1 MGKQIFESFSFIPTN
16 LMKDLYCRL
25 PFEGYCIDAE
35 GFGLPCCAFQKKDTH
50 KLPIHENV
58 SVDSDFF
65 RSVQKEILSERIPD
79 GCFHCYDRENQ
90 GMLSH
95 RQKYIER
102 RNKKNYKNDST
113 LKHLDISFSNTCN
126 LACVMCS
133 NRYSSKWNIINK
145 KFPEL
150 TEITKSKP
158 FESFNL
164 SYAQIDDILEKSINL
179 QSIVIKG
186 GEPLLD
192 KKCCYFLE
200 NLSKINPDLDV
211 MIVSNVTA
219 VDISILKPFKNLKI
233 IASIDGLED
242 VYRWIRGFDFTTVDK
257 NIDTLLNNNIQV
269 IVNFTITAYN
279 LHMLQKTH
287 DYFIEKGIHHF
298 GAYIAKEK
306 YLHFNHLGKTKVE
319 HYISN
324 LNLSEF
330 IYFPEYTEPSQKDK
344 GDFAKFTK
352 IMNLARGFEWQTIQ
366 L

>member
-50 KLPIHENV
+50 ELPMHNTV
-58 SVDSDFF
+58 QTDSQFF
-65 RSVQKEILSERIPD
+65 RDIKTKILRGQIPN
-79 GCFHCYDRENQ
+79 GCITCFNREKH
-90 GMLSH
+90 GILSH

-102 RNKKNYKNDST
+102 RNKKNYKNDSA

-126 LACVMCS
+126 LACAMCS

-150 TEITKSKP
+150 TEITRSAP
-158 FESFNL
+158 FESFTL
-164 SYAQIDDILEKSINL
+164 SYAQIDDILEKSIDL
-179 QSIVIKG
+179 QSLVIKG

-192 KKCCYFLE
+192 KKSCYFLE

-219 VDISILKPFKNLKI
+219 VDISILKPFTNLKI

-242 VYRWIRGFDFTTVDK
+242 VYRWIRGFDFTTIDN
-257 NIDTLLNNNIQV
+257 NIDTLLSNKIKV
-269 IVNFTITAYN
+269 GVNFTISAYN
-279 LHMLQKTH
+279 LHVLQKTH
-287 DYFIEKGIHHF
+287 NYFIKKGIYSF
-298 GAYIAKEK
+298 TAFIAKEK
-306 YLHFNHLGKTKVE
+306 YLNFNHLGKNKVE
-319 HYISN
+319 QYISN

-344 GDFAKFTK
+344 GNFAKFTK

-366 L
+366 P